1 MIHRH
6 GTHPIF
12 LSRKIILIFIY
23 KFLFF
28 MYNSNIKAKRIS
40 PVFVIMSNLG
50 IELGYQGKAI
60 VQAETMEM
68 VWTRA
73 EDKVTAWGRAVAAAI
88 GWTSDEEKALA
99 RSEVTKAEQQTECF
113 RATALFLV
121 VIALMIFMLMGVFGI
136 MLIVSFW
143 DKVPIFMKIA
153 LILLGIISITP
164 VVISMIL
171 GFLIDSGIL
180 NRGPAPIRWLT
191 ISSVVLAI
199 LLAISFSI
207 ICTLR
212 FGASN
217 INWSKSGGYFIAMIT
232 FVAVSSALVITT
244 AVAIACHK
252 VSTTVAAKA
261 RVKAEAVDTARTAAT
276 DATTAVNSAF
286 TGTKTWF
293 QTAMQTID
301 KTYATAAVQDMCK
314 PKGVFLS
321 KVTDAIYAWSRA
333 NAMCKSTTKEA
344 EINDTLE
351 IAMFVVEVSEAVSEA
366 KTLSMEAEDIFY
378 QLLHRPRPD
387 TQIEHEEEEV
397 SLL

>member
-1 MIHRH
+1 MVYRKL
-6 GTHPIF
+6 IF
-12 LSRKIILIFIY
+12 LPKFSIQILIFDVYLI
-23 KFLFF
+23 
-28 MYNSNIKAKRIS
+28 YNSNIKVKIIP

-50 IELGYQGKAI
+50 IELGYQGEAI
-60 VQAETMEM
+60 VQAETMET

-88 GWTSDEEKALA
+88 GWTSDEERALA
-99 RSEVTKAEQQTECF
+99 RNEVTKAKQRVDCLHD
-113 RATALFLV
+113 TALLLV
-121 VIALMIFMLMGVFGI
+121 AIVIIIFMVMDLWV
-136 MLIVSFW
+136 LVSIIDFW
-143 DKVPIFMKIA
+143 DEVPIFMKIA
-153 LILLGIISITP
+153 LILLNIILTIPLATSA
-164 VVISMIL
+164 IL
-171 GFLIDSGIL
+171 VALIEGRVL
-180 NRGPAPIRWLT
+180 NRRGPAPIRWLT
-191 ISSVVLAI
+191 ISSVVLVI

-207 ICTLR
+207 TCTLR

-232 FVAVSSALVITT
+232 FVAVSSALVIATV
-244 AVAIACHK
+244 VAITCHK

-261 RVKAEAVDTARTAAT
+261 RIRAEAVDTARTAAT

-293 QTAMQTID
+293 QTTMQTIN
-301 KTYATAAVQDMCK
+301 KTYATAVVQDACK

-321 KVTDAIYAWSRA
+321 KVTNAVYAWSRA
-333 NAMCKSTTKEA
+333 NAMCKSTAKEA
-344 EINDTLE
+344 EMNDPLE
-351 IAMFVVEVSEAVSEA
+351 VARFVVELSKVVSEA

-387 TQIEHEEEEV
+387 TQMEYEEETE